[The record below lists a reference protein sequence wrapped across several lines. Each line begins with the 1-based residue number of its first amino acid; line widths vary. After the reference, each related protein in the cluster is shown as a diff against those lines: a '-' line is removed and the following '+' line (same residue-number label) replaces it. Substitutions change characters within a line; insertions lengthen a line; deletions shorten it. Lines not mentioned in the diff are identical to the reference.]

1 MFSAVDRAL
10 ILLVLAVYPQ
20 APHVSSVFMVLYI
33 CNFCYS
39 FTLPVGELSLVGLA
53 LDLVDWPLSF
63 SSMTPL
69 FGSSD
74 P

>member
-53 LDLVDWPLSF
+53 LDLVD
-63 SSMTPL
+63 
-69 FGSSD
+69 
-74 P
+74 